1 MYTSIIGRGQ
11 NLTKVKNVLI
21 RSVQYRTIKQT
32 RVYNHEKTFTYS
44 LDLIQYDF
52 V

>member
-32 RVYNHEKTFTYS
+32 REHIHIFSRFDSV
-44 LDLIQYDF
+44 
-52 V
+52 